1 MVEPMWLQLQI
12 PERML
17 IVGYP
22 ISYETGCKMFGVE
35 KEYHTRTLETV
46 VEKKGLEFH
55 WIDKGVCI
63 LGLEIKEVAKLWEFT
78 SVDESIGIIMAHKMK
93 FVELI
98 EKAGLDISELL
109 IERIES
115 EPLLVKNPPPYL
127 MTV

>member
-1 MVEPMWLQLQI
+1 
-12 PERML
+12 ML

-22 ISYETGCKMFGVE
+22 ISYETACKMFGVE
-35 KEYHTRTLETV
+35 KEYHTRTLETA
-46 VEKKGLEFH
+46 VEKNGLEFH

-78 SVDESIGIIMAHKMK
+78 SVDESIGLIMAHKLK
-93 FVELI
+93 FVELV